1 MPDGTIKRDRSPS
14 YPSISLKAAVERLV
28 AFEKYFGRH
37 PASADQAGKAWN
49 LKTADQTIAALRY
62 FGLLDYEGRSGA
74 RQITISEDGRN
85 YLRAQQDSVKQ
96 EILKRAA
103 LRPKEIRKFWD
114 IWGDDRPPNDI
125 CLDDLTFRNAYS
137 DRGARVFLKVYDATI
152 AFAGLAGSDKIP
164 PGTQDDDGELDG
176 GREHDDDDLPPD
188 PPAPPPPPAG
198 QGKVRVMEG
207 ERELTTGLL
216 SRETS
221 FRLIVS
227 GHVGV
232 KEIERLI
239 KKLEIDK
246 EILAEEQEPGQTG
259 ERRHPALSGP
269 DDGHLSSVPGPQPK
283 VPDWETGGR

>member
-1 MPDGTIKRDRSPS
+1 METPMPDGTIKRDRSPS

-152 AFAGLAGSDKIP
+152 AFAGLVDSDKIP
-164 PGTQDDDGELDG
+164 SGAQDDDGDVGEGEDDFTLD
-176 GREHDDDDLPPD
+176 PP
-188 PPAPPPPPAG
+188 PPAPPAG
-198 QGKVRVMEG
+198 VKRGVPIMEG
-207 ERELTTGLL
+207 ERVV
-216 SRETS
+216 
-221 FRLIVS
+221 F
-227 GHVGV
+227 
-232 KEIERLI
+232 
-239 KKLEIDK
+239 
-246 EILAEEQEPGQTG
+246 AEESDPQRYIKLVASGDIDETLLD
-259 ERRHPALSGP
+259 ALSDYLKRQRKRLGLPQTEADLP
-269 DDGHLSSVPGPQPK
+269 DRGWTDEQIHEKL
-283 VPDWETGGR
+283 GRLEGKRD